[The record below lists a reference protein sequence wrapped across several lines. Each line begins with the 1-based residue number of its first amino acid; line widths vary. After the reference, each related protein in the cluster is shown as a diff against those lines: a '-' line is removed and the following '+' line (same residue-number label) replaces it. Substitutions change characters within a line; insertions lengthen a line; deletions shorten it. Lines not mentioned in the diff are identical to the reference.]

1 MQRGN
6 DSHADAVH
14 MSLRDTVQ
22 STALVDNHA
31 HAVQP
36 LPDDLTPEVFAGYFT
51 EGPGTEHARNTVYYR
66 VGLAL
71 LRDRLD
77 GDSEAE
83 LIAQRS
89 SVDLESY
96 SRELM
101 ADANIS
107 HILQD
112 TGLPKGVGPEDFAP
126 YTDADIRPILRIE
139 NVAEELID
147 AGATFSEFEADFQE
161 RLEDALRHDHVG
173 LKSIVA
179 YRSGLDIGGPGRSD
193 AAKAYVQVCE
203 DWKGRLDH
211 PTLLDYCANIGAKIA
226 AEYDVPMQFHS
237 GFGDPDAHPIFV
249 DPGHMYDFLKNYPD
263 TDVVLLHASYPYTR
277 KAAYIVSVLENA
289 YLDLGMTIPFVQHG
303 GAALLRRAL
312 ELAPTTKLLYSSDG
326 FVVPEWYYLAA
337 NRMRTD
343 LADVLSDLVADGF
356 LNEPYAEKV
365 ATNILRENAIRLYNL

>member
-1 MQRGN
+1 
-6 DSHADAVH
+6 

-36 LPDDLTPEVFAGYFT
+36 LPENLTPEMFSGYFT
-51 EGPGTEHARNTVYYR
+51 EGPGSEHARNTVYYR
-66 VGLAL
+66 VGLEL
-71 LRDRLD
+71 LRERLD
-77 GDSEAE
+77 GDSEAK
-83 LIAQRS
+83 LIAQRAN
-89 SVDLESY
+89 VDLESY

-107 HILQD
+107 HVLQD
-112 TGLPKGVGPEDFAP
+112 TGLPKGVGPADFSP

-147 AGATFSEFEADFQE
+147 AGATFADFESDFQK
-161 RLEDALRHDHVG
+161 RLEDALKGDHVG

-179 YRSGLDIGGPGRSD
+179 YRTGLDIGAPARSD
-193 AAKAYVQVCE
+193 AAKAYVQVRE
-203 DWKGRLDH
+203 DWDGRLDH
-211 PTLLDYCANIGAKIA
+211 PTLLDYCANIGARIA

-237 GFGDPDAHPIFV
+237 GFGDSDAHPIFV
-249 DPGHMYDFLKNYPD
+249 DPGHMYDFLNAHPD

-277 KAAYIVSVLENA
+277 KAAYIVAVLENA

-303 GAALLRRAL
+303 GAALLRRVL

-326 FVVPEWYYLAA
+326 FVIPEWYYLAA
-337 NRMRTD
+337 ERMRTD
-343 LADVLSDLVADGF
+343 LGDVLGDLVAGGF
-356 LNEPYAEKV
+356 LSEPYAEEV
-365 ATNILRENAIRLYNL
+365 ATNILRENAIRLYDL